1 MQEGEDNQSSSSSN
15 DEAEQEEEQE
25 AEEEEQG
32 EDEEDDDFNFGR
44 ESNGNQHLQL
54 PPVDSEDRDEND
66 DDFVDHE
73 DHMMVQENQPEIVI
87 QTSQTIVREDIVT
100 VLPAKIQEQISSS
113 HVSSRRSSQLG

>member
-1 MQEGEDNQSSSSSN
+1 MQDGENNQSSSSSN

-54 PPVDSEDRDEND
+54 PPVDSEDRDENN

>member
-1 MQEGEDNQSSSSSN
+1 MQEGENNQSSSSSN

-54 PPVDSEDRDEND
+54 PPVDSEDRDENN

-73 DHMMVQENQPEIVI
+73 DHLMVQENQPEIVI

-100 VLPAKIQEQISSS
+100 VLPAQI
-113 HVSSRRSSQLG
+113 

>member
-1 MQEGEDNQSSSSSN
+1 MQEGENNQSSSSSN

-54 PPVDSEDRDEND
+54 PPVDSEDRDENN

-73 DHMMVQENQPEIVI
+73 DLLAIFFQ
-87 QTSQTIVREDIVT
+87 R
-100 VLPAKIQEQISSS
+100 
-113 HVSSRRSSQLG
+113 